1 MQKDLLLKQ
10 LKYRSNHR
18 GCKETDVLLGNF
30 FNEKFSQLSDDE
42 LEIYRH
48 FIEEDDMLIYDWILG
63 KAESEN
69 KYQTLILEI
78 RKFHKIYE

>member
-18 GCKETDVLLGNF
+18 GCKETDVLLGKF
-30 FNEKFSQLSDDE
+30 FNENFAAFDDDQLE
-42 LEIYRH
+42 VYRR

-63 KAESEN
+63 KVVVEE
-69 KYQTLILEI
+69 KYYPLILKI
-78 RKFHKIYE
+78 RKFHNI